1 MTNSTSQ
8 EKKAHQ
14 KVVLITGAAQRLGAH
29 TTRHLHQQGWRIL
42 LHCRH
47 SRESADSLATELNA
61 QRDNSCH
68 VLQADLDQYA
78 DIQRLANE
86 AIHKWQQLDALINNA
101 SSFYPTAIGETTEH
115 HWNALFSSN
124 AKAPFFLAQA
134 LQPALA
140 KQQGCI
146 INMLDIHAKSPLQ
159 SHTVYCMAK
168 AALAM
173 MTLSLAKELAPQ
185 IRVNAIAPG
194 AILWPSTH
202 TPDETTQ
209 ARILAEIPMERLGTP
224 QDIARTIA
232 FLLDDAP
239 YITGQIIGV
248 DGGRG
253 LG

>member
-1 MTNSTSQ
+1 
-8 EKKAHQ
+8 
-14 KVVLITGAAQRLGAH
+14 
-29 TTRHLHQQGWRIL
+29 
-42 LHCRH
+42 
-47 SRESADSLATELNA
+47 
-61 QRDNSCH
+61 
-68 VLQADLDQYA
+68 
-78 DIQRLANE
+78 
-86 AIHKWQQLDALINNA
+86 
-101 SSFYPTAIGETTEH
+101 
-115 HWNALFSSN
+115 
-124 AKAPFFLAQA
+124 
-134 LQPALA
+134 
-140 KQQGCI
+140 
-146 INMLDIHAKSPLQ
+146 
-159 SHTVYCMAK
+159 
-168 AALAM
+168 M